1 MNNTPHPSL
10 SHQRGL
16 FALYA
21 ASMIIA
27 INGVFSKVIPL
38 DAITIT
44 FTRCLIAFVAMCF
57 ILQFQK
63 NKNLF
68 RLQHKSSYL
77 KVLAIGA
84 LMSVHWSSF
93 FHSMQISTVA
103 IGILAHYSFP
113 IITVLLESLL
123 NKKRPKRQDIISGL
137 IVLVGVAIM
146 VPSWDLDSSTFLGV
160 SFGLLS
166 AAAWSTRN
174 VLQGR
179 WLAKESGQSIM
190 TYQLLMV
197 VIFTAAFCNYPALSQ
212 TTTEIWLILLALGV
226 VSTAFGHTLF
236 SIALRVINAKS
247 VSLIS
252 CLQPPIAI
260 GLSWLILNEIPTL
273 GTALGGS
280 IILCVALYEAF
291 QIKPNPV

>member
-1 MNNTPHPSL
+1 MNNPPLSL
-10 SHQRGL
+10 SHQRGML
-16 FALYA
+16 ALYS
-21 ASMIIA
+21 ASVIIA

-44 FTRCLIAFVAMCF
+44 FTRCVIAFIAMCI
-57 ILQFQK
+57 ILQLQ
-63 NKNLF
+63 NTQSLF
-68 RLQHKSSYL
+68 RLRNKSSYL
-77 KVLAIGA
+77 KIVAIGA

-93 FHSMQISTVA
+93 FHAMQTSTVA

-113 IITVLLESLL
+113 IMTVLLESLL
-123 NKKRPKRQDIISGL
+123 NKQRPAIKDVISGL

-146 VPSWDLDSSTFLGV
+146 VPSWNLDSQVLIGV
-160 SFGLLS
+160 GFGLLS

-179 WLAKESGQSIM
+179 WLANESGQSIM
-190 TYQLLMV
+190 TYQLLLV
-197 VIFTAAFCNYPALSQ
+197 AIFTTLLCDFSALSQ
-212 TTTEIWLILLALGV
+212 VSNTTWITLLLLGV

-236 SIALRVINAKS
+236 AIALRVINAKS

-260 GLSWLILNEIPTL
+260 GLSWLIIAEVPTL
-273 GTALGGS
+273 ETLIGGS
-280 IILCVALYEAF
+280 IILCVALYEA
-291 QIKPNPV
+291 INAKPKHT